1 LSRLFHGVSSN
12 RRLGIFFRIFAAIV
26 GGYALAS
33 LFVVSVSVSSHAAR
47 ADAVL
52 TGMMTS
58 FAVYV
63 GAFLWCFAASSAL
76 RAWLGLLVCAAP
88 LAAMAAA
95 LSVSRSLW

>member
-1 LSRLFHGVSSN
+1 MSRLLHRVAAK
-12 RRLGIFFRIFAAIV
+12 RRFEIFSRTVAAIV
-26 GGYALAS
+26 GGYAFAS
-33 LFVVSVSVSSHAAR
+33 LFVVAVSISFRDAR

-76 RAWLGLLVCAAP
+76 RAWLGLLLCALPFA
-88 LAAMAAA
+88 AAA
-95 LSVSRSLW
+95 LSASRSVW